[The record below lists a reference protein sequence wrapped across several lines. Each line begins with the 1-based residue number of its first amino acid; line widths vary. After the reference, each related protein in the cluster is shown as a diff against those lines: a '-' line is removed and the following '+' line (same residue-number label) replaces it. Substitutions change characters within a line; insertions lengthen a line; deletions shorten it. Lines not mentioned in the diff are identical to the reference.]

1 MGLGAAMRAVA
12 ALLLMADPRDL
23 GVSLTESITSPLE
36 TWEPDLFLY
45 DSYPGGIGLS
55 APLYRLAP
63 KLLAMTHELI
73 AHCGCENGC
82 PSCVGPVGEVGER
95 GKEAG
100 LAFLLTL
107 V

>member
-1 MGLGAAMRAVA
+1 MRAVA

-23 GVSLTESITSPLE
+23 GVSLTESITSSLQA
-36 TWEPDLFLY
+36 WEPDLFLY

-55 APLYRLAP
+55 SPLFDMTP
-63 KLLAMTHELI
+63 KLFKMTLELI
-73 AHCGCENGC
+73 ASCGCQDGC

-95 GKEAG
+95 GKEAAV
-100 LAFLLTL
+100 AFLRAI